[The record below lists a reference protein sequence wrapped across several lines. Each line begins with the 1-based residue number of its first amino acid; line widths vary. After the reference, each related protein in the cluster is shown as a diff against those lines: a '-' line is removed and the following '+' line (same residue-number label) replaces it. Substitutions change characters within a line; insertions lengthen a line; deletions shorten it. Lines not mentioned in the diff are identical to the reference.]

1 MSNIIK
7 EKYEQIPAYK
17 IVTASNIIS
26 MIRALLA
33 IPIIYFLKEGMG
45 GIAFIFIIL
54 CAFSDVLD
62 GWLARIG
69 NQITALGKVIDPIA
83 DKIVMNS
90 VLLFLVLSRNYNL
103 IYYFLL
109 ILIRDFSISMLGMYV
124 LNTRKVSI
132 QANKLGKVSIF
143 VTGFAIL
150 AFIYPEYVS
159 IGVRRTLFYVSIVAL
174 VFSWIKY
181 MYDFTKIIINSE
193 TPAKAKEKKKAK
205 EEESKVETK
214 PKGKELKDGLAK
226 TEKSI
231 ATRLPLI
238 KKFFT
243 VDEDVLEDVE
253 ETLLATDMGVD
264 LTDHLVEKLKNVKKD
279 NASELKEILKSEIK
293 SLLKHESHGGDE
305 LDNKPHVIIFVG
317 VNGTGKTTTI
327 GKLARKYS
335 VEGKNVLIAAA
346 DTYRAAAYEQLK
358 IWSERSD
365 VDFMGNPKG
374 KDPAAVA
381 FDAVKSAIAKEKD
394 VLMIDTAGRLHTKS
408 NLMKELQ
415 KIERVCGKALDS
427 APHDIWLV
435 LDGTTGQNGIRQAEK
450 FSEAVDVSGLIVTKL
465 DGTAKGGAVLAIH
478 NKMDLPIKYLGIGE
492 QLEDIVEFDPDE
504 YVEALLA

>member
-1 MSNIIK
+1 MSNAIK
-7 EKYEQIPAYK
+7 QKYDQLPAYK

-26 MIRALLA
+26 LIRALLA
-33 IPIIYFLKEGMG
+33 IPIIYFLKEEMS
-45 GIAFIFIIL
+45 GIAFIFIVI
-54 CAFSDVLD
+54 CAISDMLD

-69 NQITALGKVIDPIA
+69 NQITVLGKVIDPIA
-83 DKIVMNS
+83 DKVVMNS
-90 VLLFLVLSRNYNL
+90 ILLFLVLEDSVPM
-103 IYYFLL
+103 YYFLI

-124 LNTRKVSI
+124 LNTRKISI
-132 QANKLGKVSIF
+132 QANRLGKLSIF

-150 AFIYPEYVS
+150 TFIYPTYVS
-159 IGVRRTLFYVSIVAL
+159 IGVQQILFYSSIGVLVVSWAQYV
-174 VFSWIKY
+174 
-181 MYDFTKIIINSE
+181 YDFIKVIIASD
-193 TPAKAKEKKKAK
+193 TPAKAKEKKEEQAKPAEEEYKAK
-205 EEESKVETK
+205 D
-214 PKGKELKDGLAK
+214 LKDGLAK

-243 VDEDVLEDVE
+243 VDEDILEDVE
-253 ETLLATDMGVD
+253 ASLIATDMGVD
-264 LTDHLVEKLKNVKKD
+264 LTDHLVDKLKNVKKQ
-279 NASELKEILKSEIK
+279 NAEQLKDIIKSEIK
-293 SLLKHESHGGDE
+293 QLIKHDE
-305 LDNKPHVIIFVG
+305 HAEVEMEEKPHVIIFVG

-327 GKLARKYS
+327 GKLAHKYAR
-335 VEGKNVLIAAA
+335 ENKNVLIAAA

-365 VDFMGNPKG
+365 VDFMGNPEG

-381 FDAVKSAIAKEKD
+381 FDAVKSAVSKD
-394 VLMIDTAGRLHTKS
+394 KDILLIDTAGRLHTKS

-415 KIERVCGKALDS
+415 KIERVAGKAMPG
-427 APHDIWLV
+427 APHDVWLV

-450 FSEAVDVSGLIVTKL
+450 FSEAVDVTGLIVTKL

-492 QLEDIVEFDPDE
+492 QLPDIVEFDPDE

>member
-1 MSNIIK
+1 LNNRIK

-26 MIRALLA
+26 LIRALLA
-33 IPIIYFLKEGMG
+33 IPIIYFLKEGLE
-45 GIAFIFIIL
+45 GIAFIFIVV
-54 CAFSDVLD
+54 CAISDMLD

-90 VLLFLVLSRNYNL
+90 VLLFLILVQNRVPM
-103 IYYFLL
+103 YYFLL
-109 ILIRDFSISMLGMYV
+109 ILIRDFTISMLGMYV

-132 QANKLGKVSIF
+132 HANKLGKVSIF
-143 VTGFAIL
+143 ITGFAIL
-150 AFIYPEYVS
+150 TFIYPEYVS
-159 IGVRRTLFYVSIVAL
+159 KSIQQTLYYSSIIFL
-174 VFSWIKY
+174 ILSWINY
-181 MYDFTKIIINSE
+181 IYDFTNIIISSE
-193 TPAKAKEKKKAK
+193 TPAKARK
-205 EEESKVETK
+205 EEGEEEAEQEV
-214 PKGKELKDGLAK
+214 KGKSLKSGLAK

-231 ATRLPLI
+231 ASHLPLI

-243 VDEDVLEDVE
+243 VDEEVLENIE
-253 ETLLATDMGVD
+253 ETLIATDMGVE
-264 LTDHLVEKLKNVKKD
+264 LTDHLIEKLRNVKKQK
-279 NASELKEILKSEIK
+279 AAQLKDILKAEIK
-293 SLLKHESHGGDE
+293 QLLKHEEH
-305 LDNKPHVIIFVG
+305 NKKDIIHQPHVIIFVG

-327 GKLARKYS
+327 GKLADKYTK
-335 VEGKNVLIAAA
+335 ENKNVLIAAA

-358 IWSERSD
+358 IWSERSA

-381 FDAVKSAIAKEKD
+381 FDAVKSAESKNKE
-394 VLMIDTAGRLHTKS
+394 VLLIDTAGRLHTKS
-408 NLMKELQ
+408 NLMQELQ
-415 KIERVCGKALDS
+415 KIERVCGKAMEG

-450 FSEAVDVSGLIVTKL
+450 FSQAVDVTGLIVTKL

-478 NKMDLPIKYLGIGE
+478 NKLDLPIKYLGIGE